1 MQFSV
6 SGVSG
11 VIKDMAAS
19 LRNIFNVLVR
29 PLWVNPSTARV
40 RVDVEAGT
48 LTTVSTV
55 TSVSQVGAF
64 DAKQGIL
71 TSLDRTNWAENV
83 RRCIT

>member
-6 SGVSG
+6 TGVSG
-11 VIKDMAAS
+11 VIKDIALS
-19 LRNIFNVLVR
+19 LRNIFNALVR
-29 PLWVNPSTARV
+29 PLWVEPSTARV
-40 RVDVEAGT
+40 RVSVEAGT

-55 TSVSQVGAF
+55 TTVNQIGGY